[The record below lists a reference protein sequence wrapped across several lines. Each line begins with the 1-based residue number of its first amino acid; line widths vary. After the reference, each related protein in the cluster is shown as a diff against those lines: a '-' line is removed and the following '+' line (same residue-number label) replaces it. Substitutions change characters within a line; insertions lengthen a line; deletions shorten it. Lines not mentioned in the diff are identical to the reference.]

1 MQLCP
6 FCHYSSMLS
15 LWVSSLWNQRS
26 WILSALFS
34 EPTKLMFVS
43 EARPTVSVVLSYCSS
58 LWNFILNLM
67 NPMKI
72 KYRKLNKTNKL
83 IINNWNF
90 NAWYEQ
96 SASSTTLAHCTI
108 FAYFLLLKCIAIYDS
123 LKPKKSATMMRT
135 LSGLW
140 MRILTAKIDIRTSS
154 NFYTNFII
162 SWTFWTVW
170 TVELYNK

>member
-34 EPTKLMFVS
+34 EPMKLMFVS
-43 EARPTVSVVLSYCSS
+43 EARPTVSVVLSYCSL

-108 FAYFLLLKCIAIYDS
+108 FAYFFAVKVYCNLRLLKTEEIGHNDANIEWSLDEDS
-123 LKPKKSATMMRT
+123 DCQD
-135 LSGLW
+135 W
-140 MRILTAKIDIRTSS
+140 HS
-154 NFYTNFII
+154 NFF
-162 SWTFWTVW
+162 
-170 TVELYNK
+170 